1 MLRQKKLA
9 ERLRAKLVEA
19 NYKLEQSQRKDP
31 NEDEKAAIKELR
43 ATKIDSFPQD
53 VSIEEKYGFWLDYKA
68 KVKIQLESCKAAGQR
83 KLATHV
89 YAGLGREL
97 SEIVNMRKLLPEVS
111 EVDAEFP
118 FFDKM
123 MSGLDEYFKS
133 LSDTAMNVN
142 YLHNMKQRAGETAS
156 AFALRIQRQ
165 ANVCAVDSDEV
176 VRSLF
181 LKGMLD
187 KAVAADAYRQGW
199 TMDVTVHAAS
209 REEASAKK
217 VSSFAEVAAVS
228 AGNDKQGIKRKQPR
242 PTWNASKKPKFD
254 SKGKPCAACG
264 FKSHKD
270 GSCKAAD
277 KNCYKCGEKG
287 HFARACSNKEVAAV
301 DSGDSESGPKVELLN

>member
-1 MLRQKKLA
+1 M
-9 ERLRAKLVEA
+9 A
-19 NYKLEQSQRKDP
+19 NHKLEQSQQKNP

-43 ATKIDSFPQD
+43 AAKIDPFPQD
-53 VSIEEKYGFWLDYKA
+53 VSIEEKFGIWLDYKA

-83 KLATHV
+83 RLATHV

-97 SEIVNMRKLLPEVS
+97 SEIVNMRKLLPEIN

-142 YLHNMKQRAGETAS
+142 YLHSMKQKAGEMAS
-156 AFALRIQRQ
+156 AFALRLQRQ
-165 ANVCAVDSDEV
+165 ASVCSVDSDEV

-209 REEASAKK
+209 REEASTKK
-217 VSSFAEVAAVS
+217 PSSFAEVAAVS
-228 AGNDKQGIKRKQPR
+228 AGNEQQGIKRKPPR
-242 PTWNASKKPKFD
+242 PSWNASKKIKVEA
-254 SKGKPCAACG
+254 KGKPCSACG
-264 FKSHKD
+264 FRTHKD
-270 GSCKAAD
+270 GSCKATD
-277 KNCYKCGEKG
+277 KTCYKCGEQG
-287 HFARACSNKEVAAV
+287 HFARACNSKEVAAV
-301 DSGDSESGPKVELLN
+301 DSGDSESGPKVQLLN